1 MNRRMPDLGLAVRR
15 LLPAAAT
22 LALVALLA
30 TCGGDSTGPTPPPTI
45 KPGTDLL
52 FLRPAAGSPPL
63 LTRDTSFV
71 ATRGQSKTVE
81 LFYEDPE
88 NPGQP
93 GQRFLRFKLEDNS
106 LLRYP
111 ASHPMA
117 GADFQPGDTIT
128 ITIHVPQDTLLAD
141 FGPSGLRF
149 DPNAPAE
156 LEMRWA
162 EADRDFDEDGSDDP
176 QLEGDIDLWKQEQA
190 GQPWTRVGTAK
201 DVSLEEVKAEVTG
214 FTTWALAI

>member
-1 MNRRMPDLGLAVRR
+1 MNRWMPHLSLSVRR
-15 LLPAAAT
+15 LPLAAT
-22 LALVALLA
+22 LVLVGMLA
-30 TCGGDSTGPTPPPTI
+30 ACGGSTTGPTTPPTI
-45 KPGTDLL
+45 EPGADLL

-71 ATRGQSKTVE
+71 ATRGQSETVE
-81 LFYEDPE
+81 LFYEDPQ

-106 LLRYP
+106 LLQYP
-111 ASHPMA
+111 PSHPMA
-117 GADFQPGDTIT
+117 GAAFQPGDTIT
-128 ITIHVPQDTLLAD
+128 ISIHVSQDTLLAE
-141 FGPSGLRF
+141 FSPSGLKF

-162 EADRDFDEDGSDDP
+162 EADRDFDDDGSEDP
-176 QLEGDIDLWKQEQA
+176 ELEGDIDLWKQELA
-190 GQPWTRVGTAK
+190 GQPWTRVGTVK

-214 FTTWALAI
+214 FTIWALAI